1 MECGKRSGLLGDV
14 CWLGLGSLA
23 LEATLTSPHRG
34 LQICGDCRDFLMRAM
49 PTESESPEWK
59 PEPLILI
66 SSSPALQQLLSPL
79 PDDTEPVTLDTE
91 SLPRS
96 SPWGEESHGEWN
108 EQDSEDRDSLRR
120 HGVTHILSVHNRAK
134 PVLEDMTYLCI
145 SASDSS
151 SQNLIQHFKESI
163 KFIHECR
170 LRGGGCLVHW
180 CHQGWK
186 APLPRSA
193 TSHGCPPAVGFP
205 W

>member
-1 MECGKRSGLLGDV
+1 MEVWERCSAAHLVSLLQGGGGGLIPGAAHHLCHAVFWG
-14 CWLGLGSLA
+14 
-23 LEATLTSPHRG
+23 
-34 LQICGDCRDFLMRAM
+34 RAM

-134 PVLEDMTYLCI
+134 PVLERFHEGKQEQLWAAVLQGDGWRWGNPWCTVLGCV
-145 SASDSS
+145 SS
-151 SQNLIQHFKESI
+151 V
-163 KFIHECR
+163 C
-170 LRGGGCLVHW
+170 
-180 CHQGWK
+180 
-186 APLPRSA
+186 
-193 TSHGCPPAVGFP
+193 
-205 W
+205 

>member
-151 SQNLIQHFKESI
+151 SQNLRCSAGDGLTCPFRAR
-163 KFIHECR
+163 R
-170 LRGGGCLVHW
+170 LL
-180 CHQGWK
+180 
-186 APLPRSA
+186 S
-193 TSHGCPPAVGFP
+193 
-205 W
+205 